1 LETGRELLK
10 NFTAKDAG
18 VDIIVNEI
26 GNHLSIRDVE
36 RFLLFQPPSLRELAL
51 ELRDL
56 VLTAVPQAAEVLRWK
71 GLVYF
76 RPELGGPVRGS
87 LCLITL
93 HKDHVR
99 LGFIHG
105 AFLPDP
111 SELLQSEGRKYK
123 RFVALPAGEEPDWE
137 ALRDLVTAA
146 AIYDPAG
153 NS

>member
-1 LETGRELLK
+1 LT
-10 NFTAKDAG
+10 
-18 VDIIVNEI
+18 EI
-26 GNHLSIRDVE
+26 GDHLSIRDVE
-36 RFLLFQPPSLRELAL
+36 RFLQFQPPPLRDLVL

-56 VLTAVPQAAEVLRWK
+56 VLSTIPAASEALRWK

-87 LCLITL
+87 LCQISL

-111 SELLQSEGRKYK
+111 SGLLRNEGRKAK
-123 RFVALPAGEEPDWE
+123 RFVPLWPGESVDWQALGE
-137 ALRDLVTAA
+137 LIAA
-146 AIYDPAG
+146 AGRFDPIDSMPPG
-153 NS
+153 